1 MVTWMTRLSRCL
13 GSAGSRDLRARAC
26 EVPLPCSERILR
38 ELTEERGFWLGSRGR
53 GRDARETRTELTA
66 RKSAQ
71 LGGRGLRD

>member
-38 ELTEERGFWLGSRGR
+38 ELTEERGFW
-53 GRDARETRTELTA
+53 
-66 RKSAQ
+66 
-71 LGGRGLRD
+71 